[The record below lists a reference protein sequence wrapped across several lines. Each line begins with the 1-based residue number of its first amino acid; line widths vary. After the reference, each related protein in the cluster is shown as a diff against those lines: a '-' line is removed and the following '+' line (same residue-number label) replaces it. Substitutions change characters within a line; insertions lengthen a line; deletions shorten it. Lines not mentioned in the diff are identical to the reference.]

1 MKKLVMLLMAL
12 SLVVTACAESQT
24 AEATGLIDSARADE
38 LIETVDDLV
47 VLDVRTPEEFA
58 AGALPG
64 AILIDINNPSFT
76 NEVAALDTDLPYHV
90 YCRSGNRSA
99 AAVEIMEDLGFTEIY
114 ELTDGIQAWVGSG
127 RQLIT
132 G

>member
-12 SLVVTACAESQT
+12 SLVVSACAESQT
-24 AEATGLIDSARADE
+24 VEATGLIDSARAEE
-38 LIETVDDLV
+38 LIASVDDLV

-58 AGALPG
+58 AGGLPG

-76 NEVAALDTDLPYHV
+76 SEVSALDADLPYLV

-99 AAVEIMEDLGFTEIY
+99 TAVEIMEDLGFTEIY
-114 ELTDGIQAWVGSG
+114 ELADGIHT
-127 RQLIT
+127 R
-132 G
+132 

>member
-1 MKKLVMLLMAL
+1 MKKITMLLMVLAL
-12 SLVVTACAESQT
+12 TVSACAESQT
-24 AEATGLIDSARADE
+24 AEATGLIDSARAE
-38 LIETVDDLV
+38 GLIESVDDLV

-58 AGALPG
+58 AGMLPG

-76 NEVAALDTDLPYHV
+76 AEVEQLDRDTPYLV

-99 AAVEIMEDLGFTEIY
+99 TAVEIMQDLGFGEIY
-114 ELTDGIQAWVGSG
+114 ELADGIQAWVGSG
-127 RQLIT
+127 RQLVT

>member
-1 MKKLVMLLMAL
+1 MKKLVMALMAL
-12 SLVVTACAESQT
+12 SLIVTACAESQT
-24 AEATGLIDSARADE
+24 AEATGLVDSARAESLMDSVDE
-38 LIETVDDLV
+38 LV

-64 AILIDINNPSFT
+64 AILIDINDPSFT
-76 NEVAALDTDLPYHV
+76 TEVSELDTDLPYLV

-99 AAVEIMEDLGFTEIY
+99 AAVEIMEDLGFAEIY
-114 ELTDGIQAWVGSG
+114 ELADGVQAWVGSG
-127 RQLIT
+127 RQLTT

>member
-1 MKKLVMLLMAL
+1 M
-12 SLVVTACAESQT
+12 SACGETQT
-24 AEATGLIDSARADE
+24 AEATGLIDSARAEE
-38 LIETVDDLV
+38 LIASVDDLV

-76 NEVAALDTDLPYHV
+76 SEVSALDADLPYLV

-99 AAVEIMEDLGFTEIY
+99 TAVEIMEDLGFTEIY
-114 ELTDGIQAWVGSG
+114 ELADGVQAWVGSG
-127 RQLIT
+127 RQLTT

>member
-1 MKKLVMLLMAL
+1 MKKLVMLSLAL
-12 SLVVTACAESQT
+12 SLIIGACAESQT
-24 AEATGLIDSARADE
+24 AVATGLVDSDRAEE
-38 LIETVDDLV
+38 LIGSVDDLV

-58 AGALPG
+58 AGVLPG

-76 NEVAALDTDLPYHV
+76 SEVSELDPERPYLV

-99 AAVEIMEDLGFTEIY
+99 AAVEIMQDLGFTEIY
-114 ELTDGIQAWVGSG
+114 ELEDGIQAWVGSG
-127 RQLIT
+127 RQLTT

>member
-1 MKKLVMLLMAL
+1 MKKLLLLLMAL
-12 SLVVTACAESQT
+12 SLVVSACAESQT
-24 AEATGLIDSARADE
+24 AQATGLVDSARAE
-38 LIETVDDLV
+38 QLIESVDDLV

-64 AILIDINNPSFT
+64 AILVDINGPSFT
-76 NEVAALDTDLPYHV
+76 DEVSALDTDLPYLV

-99 AAVEIMEDLGFTEIY
+99 AAVEIMEDLGFGEIY
-114 ELTDGIQAWVGSG
+114 ELADGVQAWVASG
-127 RQLIT
+127 RQLTT

>member
-1 MKKLVMLLMAL
+1 MKKLVMMLMAL
-12 SLVVTACAESQT
+12 SLVVSACADTQT
-24 AEATGLIDSARADE
+24 AEATGLVDSARAEE
-38 LIETVDDLV
+38 LISSIGDLV

-64 AILIDINNPSFT
+64 AILIDVNDPSFT
-76 NEVAALDTDLPYHV
+76 SDVSQLDNDLPYLV

-99 AAVEIMEDLGFTEIY
+99 SAVEIMEDLGFTEIY
-114 ELTDGIQAWVGSG
+114 ELGDGVQAWVGSG
-127 RQLIT
+127 RQLT

>member
-1 MKKLVMLLMAL
+1 MKKLVMLLTAL
-12 SLVVTACAESQT
+12 ALIVTACSDSQT
-24 AEATGLIDSARADE
+24 VEATGLVDSDRAEE
-38 LIETVDDLV
+38 LIESVDDLV

-58 AGALPG
+58 AGVLPG

-76 NEVAALDTDLPYHV
+76 DEVAQLDTELPYLV

-99 AAVEIMEDLGFTEIY
+99 RAVEIMEDLGFTEIY
-114 ELTDGIQAWVGSG
+114 ELANGVQAWVGSG
-127 RQLIT
+127 RQLTT

>member
-1 MKKLVMLLMAL
+1 MKRIVMLLMAL
-12 SLVVTACAESQT
+12 SLIVSACGESQT
-24 AEATGLIDSARADE
+24 ASATGLVNSDRAQE
-38 LIETVDDLV
+38 LIESVDDLV

-64 AILIDINNPSFT
+64 AILIDINDPSFT
-76 NEVAALDTDLPYHV
+76 SEVAELDTELPYLV

-114 ELTDGIQAWVGSG
+114 ELADGVQAWVESG
-127 RQLIT
+127 RQLTT

>member
-12 SLVVTACAESQT
+12 SFIVSACAESQT
-24 AEATGLIDSARADE
+24 AQATGLVDAARAEE
-38 LIETVDDLV
+38 LIETVEDLV

-58 AGALPG
+58 AGVLPG
-64 AILIDINNPSFT
+64 AILIDINDPSFT
-76 NEVAALDTDLPYHV
+76 NEVSTLDTDLPYLV

-99 AAVEIMEDLGFTEIY
+99 AAVEIMGELGFTEIY
-114 ELTDGIQAWVGSG
+114 ELTDGIQAWVASG
-127 RQLIT
+127 RQLTT

>member
-1 MKKLVMLLMAL
+1 MKKLSMLLMAL
-12 SLVVTACAESQT
+12 SLVVSACAESQT
-24 AEATGLIDSARADE
+24 AQVTGLVDSARAE
-38 LIETVDDLV
+38 QLIESVDDLV

-64 AILIDINNPSFT
+64 AILVDINGPSFT
-76 NEVAALDTDLPYHV
+76 DEVSELDTDLPYLV

-99 AAVEIMEDLGFTEIY
+99 AAVEIMEDLGFGEIY
-114 ELTDGIQAWVGSG
+114 ELTNGVQAWVASG
-127 RQLIT
+127 RQLTT

>member
-1 MKKLVMLLMAL
+1 MKRIVMLLMAL
-12 SLVVTACAESQT
+12 SLIASACGESQT
-24 AEATGLIDSARADE
+24 AVATGLVNSDRAQELIDS
-38 LIETVDDLV
+38 VDDLV

-64 AILIDINNPSFT
+64 AILIDINDPSFT
-76 NEVAALDTDLPYHV
+76 SEVAALDTELPYLV

-114 ELTDGIQAWVGSG
+114 ELADGVQAWVGSG
-127 RQLIT
+127 RQLTT

>member
-12 SLVVTACAESQT
+12 SLVASACADSQT
-24 AEATGLIDSARADE
+24 VEATGLVDSSRAENLIDS
-38 LIETVDDLV
+38 VDDLV

-64 AILIDINNPSFT
+64 AVLIDINDPSFT
-76 NEVAALDTDLPYHV
+76 SEVSELDRERPYLV

-99 AAVEIMEDLGFTEIY
+99 TAVQIMEDLGFTEIY
-114 ELTDGIQAWVGSG
+114 ELADGVQAWVGSG
-127 RQLIT
+127 RQLTT

>member
-1 MKKLVMLLMAL
+1 MKKTLMLMMAL
-12 SLVVTACAESQT
+12 TLVVSACAESQT
-24 AEATGLIDSARADE
+24 ATATGLVDSARAEE
-38 LIETVDDLV
+38 LIETVGDLV

-64 AILIDINNPSFT
+64 AILIDINDPSFT
-76 NEVAALDTDLPYHV
+76 SEVSELDTTQPYLV

-99 AAVEIMEDLGFTEIY
+99 TAVEIMEDLGFSEIY
-114 ELTDGIQAWVGSG
+114 ELADGVQAWVGSG
-127 RQLIT
+127 RQLTT

>member
-1 MKKLVMLLMAL
+1 MKKLIMALMAL
-12 SLVVTACAESQT
+12 SLIATACAESPT
-24 AEATGLIDSARADE
+24 VEATGLVDSARAESLMDSVDE
-38 LIETVDDLV
+38 LV

-64 AILIDINNPSFT
+64 AVLIDINDASFT
-76 NEVAALDTDLPYHV
+76 TEVSELDRELPYLV

-99 AAVEIMEDLGFTEIY
+99 AAVEIMEDLGFAEIY
-114 ELTDGIQAWVGSG
+114 ELADGVQAWVGSG
-127 RQLIT
+127 RQLTT

>member
-12 SLVVTACAESQT
+12 SLIVGACSEAQT
-24 AEATGLIDSARADE
+24 AEATGLVDSARAEE
-38 LIETVDDLV
+38 LIQSVDDLV

-76 NEVAALDTDLPYHV
+76 NEVSALDTDLPYLV
-90 YCRSGNRSA
+90 YCRRSRDHGGPRLHR
-99 AAVEIMEDLGFTEIY
+99 DLRAG
-114 ELTDGIQAWVGSG
+114 G
-127 RQLIT
+127 RRP
-132 G
+132 GMGR